1 MPLRAGKHVSK
12 AAPNF
17 FLTNARTTSRMDDRF
32 NTAAGWVLFAG
43 IIALGSSIASGLYFH
58 ADRPEQQEKMGYF
71 IEGAAEEGEGAAGYD
86 LGTVLAAADPAA
98 GEKLFAKCTACHTIN
113 QGGANGIGPNL
124 WATMGKAIAG
134 VSPGFA
140 YSSAL
145 SGKGGNWTYENMDAW
160 LKSPKAFADGTKMS
174 FAGLSKPEDRAAIM
188 AYLKANGGGPEFP
201 APKAADPAAAPAE
214 GAAPVEAAGA
224 GSTAAPGSS
233 APVEGEPATA
243 VEAAGAASADQ
254 PVATKQGRVPG

>member
-1 MPLRAGKHVSK
+1 
-12 AAPNF
+12 
-17 FLTNARTTSRMDDRF
+17 MDDRF

-58 ADRPEQQEKMGYF
+58 ADKPEHSEKMGYF
-71 IEGAAEEGEGAAGYD
+71 IEGAEEGAEGGAAAYD

-113 QGGANGIGPNL
+113 SGGANGIGPNL
-124 WATMGKAIAG
+124 WAVMGKPIG
-134 VSPGFA
+134 KHVPGFA

-145 SGKGGNWTYENMDAW
+145 SGHGGNWDYANMDAW

-174 FAGLSKPEDRAAIM
+174 FAGLSKPEDRANIM

-201 APKAADPAAAPAE
+201 APKAADAPAE
-214 GAAPVEAAGA
+214 GATPAEGAPAGNSA
-224 GSTAAPGSS
+224 
-233 APVEGEPATA
+233 APVEGAPAGDA
-243 VEAAGAASADQ
+243 AAAGGASADQ
-254 PVATKQGRVPG
+254 PTATNQAATANPVPTT